1 MPENYLTV
9 VLITFWHSNTVSS
22 SFFLYSLAGIS
33 LLGDEEFDQEEEKNA
48 CEETDKPDEGQQN
61 ANIQTDIPQFPENMS
76 QSTPTQDFRFSTM
89 HCCVNLSLHFDY
101 GRVDELYSS
110 NHLSKCRFFFPLH
123 WQAPSNF
130 GSYSWRFFSIG
141 VMHNSQKLWHSTS
154 SMW

>member
-1 MPENYLTV
+1 M
-9 VLITFWHSNTVSS
+9 
-22 SFFLYSLAGIS
+22 YSLAGIS

-110 NHLSKCRFFFPLH
+110 NHLSKCRFFFPTPL
-123 WQAPSNF
+123 AGPL
-130 GSYSWRFFSIG
+130 
-141 VMHNSQKLWHSTS
+141 KLWLLQLEILLNWSHAQLSEIVTFHFLNVVNLEVS
-154 SMW
+154 GSLFWGMTLRQS